1 MIQVPDF
8 LNAKINGIPAKE
20 VIKDTKWLETEF
32 TERIQKV
39 YMLHIRIVYFIFFTV
54 ILDYYNIINLK
65 NYHFFVSMNREE
77 VCLYKNGEGH
87 QLLPLLYQL
96 LMLWG
101 PLLLLLR
108 RVTGSH
114 QGYFC
119 QNITF
124 YFVFFLDF
132 ANTSLIYIF
141 KCHTNTG
148 LHKWKSLWDSRRHSF

>member
-8 LNAKINGIPAKE
+8 LNAKINGIPVKE

-39 YMLHIRIVYFIFFTV
+39 CILDIRIVLFFSAVLFDYHFIV
-54 ILDYYNIINLK
+54 ICKTYVLT
-65 NYHFFVSMNREE
+65 FFVSMYREE
-77 VCLYKNGEGH
+77 VCLYKNGEGR
-87 QLLPLLYQL
+87 QLPPLLYRLSML
-96 LMLWG
+96 LG

-108 RVTGSH
+108 RAIGSH

-119 QNITF
+119 QNIISKI
-124 YFVFFLDF
+124 LDVG
-132 ANTSLIYIF
+132 NISLICEF
-141 KCHTNTG
+141 FSQHTG